1 MKLGYLADGVWS
13 HRAIEKIAA
22 DPKFEIAFI
31 VPRYTTRDPVLRAWA
46 DKLEVPFLP
55 LSNVNS
61 PESLNA
67 LAEFDAS
74 LFVSMSFDQIL
85 KKDFLAL
92 APRGVINCHA
102 GALPFYR
109 GRNILNW
116 ALINDAREF
125 GITVHYVDEGI
136 DTGDIILQRKEP
148 ISDLDTY
155 ETLLNRAAILCADT
169 LHSALREIATGTQR
183 RMPQSAIHPVGFYS
197 GRRCEGDEWI
207 DWNWTSRRIFNFVR
221 AIGRPGPGART
232 LLDGKLVTVTSSLEI
247 SDAPTYVG
255 IPGEV
260 VGVKDSGIIVK
271 TGDSTLLLTGLDGS
285 GEMRM
290 RIGKR
295 FQSHRDF
302 LLQESIARI
311 FALEERIGQLE
322 KKSLGIPS

>member
-1 MKLGYLADGVWS
+1 
-13 HRAIEKIAA
+13 
-22 DPKFEIAFI
+22 
-31 VPRYTTRDPVLRAWA
+31 
-46 DKLEVPFLP
+46 
-55 LSNVNS
+55 
-61 PESLNA
+61 
-67 LAEFDAS
+67 
-74 LFVSMSFDQIL
+74 
-85 KKDFLAL
+85 
-92 APRGVINCHA
+92 
-102 GALPFYR
+102 
-109 GRNILNW
+109 
-116 ALINDAREF
+116 
-125 GITVHYVDEGI
+125 
-136 DTGDIILQRKEP
+136 
-148 ISDLDTY
+148 
-155 ETLLNRAAILCADT
+155 
-169 LHSALREIATGTQR
+169 
-183 RMPQSAIHPVGFYS
+183 MPQSAIHPVGFYS

-271 TGDSTLLLTGLDGS
+271 TGDSTLLLTGVDGS